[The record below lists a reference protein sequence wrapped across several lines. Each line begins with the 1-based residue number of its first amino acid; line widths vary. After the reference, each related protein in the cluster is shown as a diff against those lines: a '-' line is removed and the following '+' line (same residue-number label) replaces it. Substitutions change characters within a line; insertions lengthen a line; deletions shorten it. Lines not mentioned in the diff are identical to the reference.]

1 MSRQVRQLSVST
13 RSVSAGPLSVIVAL
27 SMAGC
32 SSTRP
37 FAYGGLES
45 APRLQPSQ
53 DHHKPYQ
60 YRDAADVARYT
71 KLVMDPVTVY
81 AGKDAQFG
89 SVSSADQALLAEY
102 MSKTF
107 AATLKPNFDI
117 VAGAEPGTARLHLT
131 LTGVETSTPFL
142 STVTHLVPLGL
153 VTNGVLQVTGSP
165 GTFYGSVSY
174 AVELSDAQT
183 GKLLYAYVT
192 KQAPQALDLTA
203 SIRPLD
209 AARSGIR
216 AGARQLRTELQK
228 PTPQPDSTQTASAR

>member
-165 GTFYGSVSY
+165 GTFYGFRFVRSRAVRCPDGETSVR
-174 AVELSDAQT
+174 VRD
-183 GKLLYAYVT
+183 
-192 KQAPQALDLTA
+192 QASPA
-203 SIRPLD
+203 STR
-209 AARSGIR
+209 
-216 AGARQLRTELQK
+216 
-228 PTPQPDSTQTASAR
+228 PDSQHTPAGCGPVRYTRGRQAASYRAAKADPPT